1 MRSLSCVAPAARE
14 IPSSSIVCA
23 WHALLSK
30 DSKYSR
36 GCKSLIRQTYHLEV
50 LVSRKG
56 VKGDLR
62 SEGSETTKV
71 GSNEQK
77 FDTEAIRVG

>member
-1 MRSLSCVAPAARE
+1 MQVPYMRDE
-14 IPSSSIVCA
+14 
-23 WHALLSK
+23 
-30 DSKYSR
+30 
-36 GCKSLIRQTYHLEV
+36 GFEV

-56 VKGDLR
+56 VKGDLK

-77 FDTEAIRVG
+77 FDTEAIRVGVSKHIIVKP

>member
-1 MRSLSCVAPAARE
+1 MRDC
-14 IPSSSIVCA
+14 
-23 WHALLSK
+23 HF
-30 DSKYSR
+30 
-36 GCKSLIRQTYHLEV
+36 EV

-71 GSNEQK
+71 GSNEEEL
-77 FDTEAIRVG
+77 DTEAIRVGVSKHIIVKP